1 MGLITKGMG
10 AVLKHIKKG
19 GKAIGKKVPKRI
31 KEDLPFAGAVGAIEA
46 GRHGYNIVKGEK
58 DIHAGTITGIVK
70 ELTKKKK
77 KDKE

>member
-1 MGLITKGMG
+1 MVVKFVVTQAL
-10 AVLKHIKKG
+10 
-19 GKAIGKKVPKRI
+19 KAIVKKVPKRI
-31 KEDLPFAGAVGAIEA
+31 KEDLGFAGAVGAVET

>member
-1 MGLITKGMG
+1 MVVKYLVTKG
-10 AVLKHIKKG
+10 IK
-19 GKAIGKKVPKRI
+19 ALVKKVPKRI
-31 KEDLPFAGAVGAIEA
+31 KEDLGFAGAVGAVET
-46 GRHGYNIVKGEK
+46 GRHGYNIAANKK

>member
-31 KEDLPFAGAVGAIEA
+31 KENLPFAGAVGAVEA
-46 GRHGYNIVKGEK
+46 GRHGYNIIKGKK
-58 DIHAGTITGIVK
+58 DVHEGTITGIIK
-70 ELTKKKK
+70 IIKKAKKK
-77 KDKE
+77 